1 MKKVTRILAL
11 LLVCMMIV
19 SIAACG
25 SSNSNSNSNTT
36 GAGTNTS
43 GGESNASGGN
53 SNTAGGNSNT
63 SSSPTTSGGTDSSA
77 PKNDTLKVALDSDSG
92 TLDAAIMTGSVF
104 SAVACVMEPLW
115 DVTLNND
122 IIFVLAESVD
132 QVSDTQYT
140 VNLRKN
146 VTFSNGN
153 PLTASDVV
161 FSIKQHYAAGATG
174 MPRVQTI
181 DAEKTN
187 AAGETTLDLH
197 LLAPSIAH
205 WGILCQMLVYDEE
218 SYDATKAAS
227 YPIGTGPYILTE
239 YVPNS
244 SVTLER
250 REDYWG
256 KKPDAKYINF
266 KILSEPAQRV
276 NALETGLV
284 DITNIA
290 TSDVS
295 YVEGLSGF
303 EAIGRYAGMYCSI
316 GFNHGEKS
324 AFYRNVDARSAI
336 THAIDPQ
343 VILNA
348 VFLGHGVVMG
358 AAVPDYCF
366 DYEARF
372 TKMDDTYAIG
382 YNTDLAKQLAESS
395 GLTSRPLKLMT
406 NGTADAVKTAEIV
419 QSMMRDIGVTVEIN
433 NYDPATVWQMQY
445 DPNAE
450 YDFSIGS
457 GIAPNRRVGDLLLNG
472 VRYSPFLTVPGAF
485 ENNEEYLVRA
495 PLCMSTLDEAELS
508 DLLFDMLGQYEK
520 SVLSYALVDYLSFSA
535 YSSNVDINSV
545 VNTFGT
551 AGVRL
556 VDVKLAG

>member
-1 MKKVTRILAL
+1 MKNTTKLLAL
-11 LLVCMMIV
+11 LLAVLMVISLV
-19 SIAACG
+19 ACG
-25 SSNSNSNSNTT
+25 EKTPANNNTNNTT
-36 GAGTNTS
+36 PTPADNS
-43 GGESNASGGN
+43 GNATPN
-53 SNTAGGNSNT
+53 A
-63 SSSPTTSGGTDSSA
+63 D
-77 PKNDTLKVALDSDSG
+77 NDATPDVNLPPVDKTLKVALTGDSG
-92 TLDAAIMTGSVF
+92 TLDAAIMTGAVF

-115 DVTLNND
+115 DVTMTND
-122 IIFVLAESVD
+122 VIMVLAESVER
-132 QVSDTQYT
+132 VTDTQYT
-140 VNLRKN
+140 VNLRKG

-187 AAGETTLDLH
+187 AIDDTTLDLH
-197 LLAPSIAH
+197 LLAPSVAH
-205 WGILCQMLVYDEE
+205 WSILCQMLVYDEE
-218 SYDATKAAS
+218 SYDPAKAAG

-250 REDYWG
+250 RDDYWG
-256 KKPDAKYINF
+256 KLPDAKYINF
-266 KILSEPAQRV
+266 KILVEPSQRV

-284 DITNIA
+284 DIAPIA
-290 TSDVS
+290 TTDAEYVRGLNGFDVVAQ
-295 YVEGLSGF
+295 YG
-303 EAIGRYAGMYCSI
+303 GMYCSI

-324 AFYRNVDARSAI
+324 VFYKNVDARRAI
-336 THAIDPQ
+336 THAIEPKA
-343 VILNA
+343 ILDT
-348 VFLGHGVVMG
+348 VYMGYGVVMN

-366 DYEARF
+366 DYEDRF
-372 TKMDDTYAIG
+372 TDMDDTYRIG
-382 YNTDLAKQLAESS
+382 YDVDLAKQLAESS

-419 QSMMRDIGVTVEIN
+419 QSMMREVGVTVEIN

-450 YDFSIGS
+450 YDFSIGQ

-495 PLCMSTLDEAELS
+495 PLCMSTLDEAALS
-508 DLLFDMLGQYEK
+508 DLLFDMLGQYQR
-520 SVLSYALVDYLSFSA
+520 SVLSFALFDYQSFNA
-535 YSSNVDINSV
+535 FSSNVDVSST

-551 AGVRL
+551 AGIRL
-556 VDVKLAG
+556 VDVKMA